1 MEAGICPVLAELTS
15 CPASSVNCRGTTQR
29 IQTHFPQLLR
39 TPFVT
44 FYTPKC
50 SSGSRD
56 SIRVEFNVG
65 DTSRGA
71 FGLDSLL

>member
-1 MEAGICPVLAELTS
+1 MEAGICPVFAELTS
-15 CPASSVNCRGTTQR
+15 CPASSVSCRGTTQG

-39 TPFVT
+39 RPFVS

-50 SSGSRD
+50 SSRSCD
-56 SIRVEFNVG
+56 SIGVEFNVG